1 MLEYSELD
9 PAVASAQNPAT
20 GRLMYNWSNI
30 CMHYFSVDWLSR
42 VSVQCSEARQML
54 GAARVTVACRA
65 TPATTHWLWRA
76 RAAGHECVCCQ
87 LHEPISQPISCCV
100 LLLRALLVESALV
113 RSAP

>member
-42 VSVQCSEARQML
+42 VGGQCSEARQML
-54 GAARVTVACRA
+54 GVARVTVACRA
-65 TPATTHWLWRA
+65 TPATAHWLWRA
-76 RAAGHECVCCQ
+76 RAAGHQCVCCQ
-87 LHEPISQPISCCV
+87 LHENQ
-100 LLLRALLVESALV
+100 SAAV
-113 RSAP
+113 